1 MTQAIIVVSNMVQD
15 ALTGLVDLVREW
27 KHARAAKAQAR
38 ITHRELSKLTNHE
51 LKDMG
56 IGRSDITS
64 IANGTWKDGRRINE
78 DYKNRNGWT

>member
-38 ITHRELSKLTNHE
+38 ITTNHE

-64 IANGTWKDGRRINE
+64 IANGTWKSDRRMNE
-78 DYKNRNGWT
+78 DYKNRNGWA

>member
-15 ALTGLVDLVREW
+15 ALIGFADLVREW
-27 KHARAAKAQAR
+27 KHARAAKAQQR
-38 ITHRELSKLTNHE
+38 LTHRELSKLTNHE